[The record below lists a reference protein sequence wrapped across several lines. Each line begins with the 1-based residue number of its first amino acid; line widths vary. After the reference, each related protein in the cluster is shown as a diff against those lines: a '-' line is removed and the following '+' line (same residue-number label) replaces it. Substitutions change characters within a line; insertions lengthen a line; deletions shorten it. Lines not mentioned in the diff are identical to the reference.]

1 MGFARL
7 QRAAYARMHLA
18 GYLLAQLL
26 SGLADVMDQ
35 MFEGA
40 LIIQGVWA
48 TLREEKHSKGQG

>member
-1 MGFARL
+1 
-7 QRAAYARMHLA
+7 MHLA

-48 TLREEKHSKGQG
+48 TLREEKHSNDDDYI